1 MAQTYPNMPEQPT
14 AAPKSGMSNTTKI
27 ILGVLAVLGLCCIV
41 SVIAVVAG
49 GAWLGSQV
57 EQGVIEDPE
66 QAAAAGQSIV
76 QYDLPAG
83 YREEGAMNLMG
94 LMEMVFI
101 TRGSTDT
108 NADMVIF
115 LARFSIPG
123 LDESDTEQMK
133 EQMQQGMSG
142 GSSSGGVTF
151 TEVDSRQ
158 ITINGEPTTLTI
170 SEGESDGQT
179 VRQASAGFVSDGKPA
194 MVMIMGPAD
203 EWDDDAVEDF
213 LASME

>member
-14 AAPKSGMSNTTKI
+14 AAPKSGMSTTTKV
-27 ILGVLAVLGLCCIV
+27 ILGILAVLGLCCIV

-66 QAAAAGQSIV
+66 EAAAAGQAIV
-76 QYDLPAG
+76 NYELPSG

-108 NADMVIF
+108 DTDMVIF

-123 LDESDTEQMK
+123 LSESDTDEMK
-133 EQMQQGMSG
+133 EQMQQGMTG
-142 GSSSGGVTF
+142 GGSSGGVTF

-158 ITINGEPTTLTI
+158 ITINGDPTTLTI

-179 VRQASAGFVSDGKPA
+179 VRQAAAGFVSDGKPA
-194 MVMIMGPAD
+194 MVMIMGPA
-203 EWDDDAVEDF
+203 ESWDDDAVEEF